1 MNIEEL
7 EKKAMLALAFLHEK
21 AVQHAG
27 DRANA
32 DYMSDFVKVR
42 RAELKGESTASS
54 NAAAEDDALR
64 HPDYLAILEA
74 KKTAD
79 TIHHTNTFK
88 RQAAEAIIGA
98 WQTCS
103 ANNRKG
109 IL

>member
-21 AVQHAG
+21 AVTHAQ

-32 DYMSDFVKVR
+32 DYLSDFLKVK
-42 RAELKGESTASS
+42 RAELKTTSTASS

-64 HPDYLAILEA
+64 HPDYLAVLEA

-79 TIHHTNTFK
+79 TMHHTNMFK
-88 RQAAEAIIGA
+88 RGAAEAIIGA
-98 WQTCS
+98 WQTAS
-103 ANNRKG
+103 ANSRRN